1 MGHEKSLKHPSN
13 SYPGQLAGYVLAGT
27 AAFYL
32 EARYGGEWQQVSELS
47 LQATDPPLLMNDFR
61 PGVGCCTI
69 AALTATFRQIG
80 RTYGRSLIPVD
91 EHDLFDQIES
101 LAAHHGYRPKRGRTN
116 PLCIGSIARHL
127 LRSFQIDGKAGS
139 SLFLPAHKI
148 RRELDD
154 GHPVLMNIAF
164 GHYRRHTVTGVGY
177 QLWQD
182 TSQQAKNRRRF
193 LWQVHDGWSQDVR
206 FIDHWALTR
215 PWSGHWTVYSVTRIR
230 PEPTQLRT

>member
-1 MGHEKSLKHPSN
+1 
-13 SYPGQLAGYVLAGT
+13 VLAGT

-101 LAAHHGYRPKRGRTN
+101 LAAHHGYRPKRADQ
-116 PLCIGSIARHL
+116 PLCMAASPASRFDPFKSMARPD
-127 LRSFQIDGKAGS
+127 RASFCPHIKSA
-139 SLFLPAHKI
+139 A
-148 RRELDD
+148 
-154 GHPVLMNIAF
+154 N
-164 GHYRRHTVTGVGY
+164 
-177 QLWQD
+177 
-182 TSQQAKNRRRF
+182 
-193 LWQVHDGWSQDVR
+193 
-206 FIDHWALTR
+206 
-215 PWSGHWTVYSVTRIR
+215 
-230 PEPTQLRT
+230 

>member
-101 LAAHHGYRPKRGRTN
+101 LAAHHGYRPKRGNQPFMHWQHRPPSASILSNRWQGRIEPLSART
-116 PLCIGSIARHL
+116 
-127 LRSFQIDGKAGS
+127 
-139 SLFLPAHKI
+139 
-148 RRELDD
+148 
-154 GHPVLMNIAF
+154 
-164 GHYRRHTVTGVGY
+164 
-177 QLWQD
+177 
-182 TSQQAKNRRRF
+182 
-193 LWQVHDGWSQDVR
+193 
-206 FIDHWALTR
+206 
-215 PWSGHWTVYSVTRIR
+215 
-230 PEPTQLRT
+230 